1 MREMF
6 VLPNTEQLLEH
17 QGEPC
22 DKLVIVSLIGK
33 SRLDCIGLKVK
44 SIGRMFESDANR
56 NSENIIEGYYDEE
69 NQIIYLHAYTQLDTF
84 CFINSFEEMFNKHD
98 SEDSACDFLFIYN
111 DVKCSF
117 AKLLLV
123 LFYVSHIVVLNHPR
137 CNFDINYVQYFK
149 ALDSLRQKL
158 SSQITEALKEIGK
171 LSPEW
176 VSTGRL
182 CIPRLIFYFEHKPRN
197 VQNLKK
203 LEHNMEDRI
212 YQILKKTRI
221 INNSTSLFAIPLNQE
236 FVYISSDPVQDR
248 LGHAVASLI
257 QNCQPGAAM
266 HIESPFCQQNDI
278 GKSFS
283 SFLQVHILQAREKGF
298 DDVVTSSRQ
307 LSLHPAHFELPHLT
321 QWADACRVVYNLITQ
336 TESVT
341 HLYTETRFSEQ
352 RCEKV
357 FPMAIARYQEGLPG
371 HYSRA
376 IHESRLT
383 AALNLFAAQ
392 ARGPK
397 SKEYCEKLIR
407 NCNNHWKTGKQLC
420 EYPSLTDNPCTLPK
434 HSAEQEHC
442 SGVRYIAACDC
453 GRIQRPRED
462 PYTIK
467 LANYT
472 FYNQVSKECGCSA
485 LERIHFP
492 AFEPST
498 KDDKPAVILEN
509 EELLSDRS
517 TSSQSNEQEKRKS
530 SSITMDYLSRMLTLL
545 SPHDFLPPFSSWS
558 LLCLGPSSLYS
569 HNLGLLESHQPG
581 FINSTNYLLPW
592 DVTVYS
598 KSKPVVPLEQ
608 QLDTQKFALRQRKT
622 RTNANRVPQFT
633 VKVFI
638 GIEYECPRGNRFMLA
653 APDRVLR
660 ATPGSIVKD
669 TGHKV
674 AESDMPLYFP
684 CPCRPT
690 KPLTAQL
697 MRIHVVTP
705 KAPVLV
711 TLNPRVQPI
720 VGGPI
725 FISNTKGP
733 TALTQST
740 YWIMRLP
747 FIYST
752 DKQSYSE
759 NHTGRL
765 LQGVFAVNKIES

>member
-1 MREMF
+1 
-6 VLPNTEQLLEH
+6 
-17 QGEPC
+17 
-22 DKLVIVSLIGK
+22 
-33 SRLDCIGLKVK
+33 
-44 SIGRMFESDANR
+44 
-56 NSENIIEGYYDEE
+56 
-69 NQIIYLHAYTQLDTF
+69 
-84 CFINSFEEMFNKHD
+84 MFNKYD
-98 SEDSACDFLFIYN
+98 FEDPASDFLFVYN

-117 AKLLLV
+117 AKILLV
-123 LFYVSHIVVLNHPR
+123 LFYVSHIVVLNHPS
-137 CNFDINYVQYFK
+137 CNFDINYIQYFK

-158 SSQITEALKEIGK
+158 GSQISEALKEIGK
-171 LSPEW
+171 LSSEW

-197 VQNLKK
+197 IQNLKK

-236 FVYISSDPVQDR
+236 FVYISNDPVQDR
-248 LGHAVASLI
+248 LGHAVARLI

-321 QWADACRVVYNLITQ
+321 LWADACKVIYNLIMQ
-336 TESVT
+336 TESIT

-357 FPMAIARYQEGLPG
+357 FPMAIARYQEGLPS

-376 IHESRLT
+376 VHESRLT

-397 SKEYCEKLIR
+397 SKEYCEKLVK
-407 NCNNHWKTGKQLC
+407 NCKNHWKTGKQLC

-467 LANYT
+467 LANFT
-472 FYNQVSKECGCSA
+472 FYNQISKECGCSA

-492 AFEPST
+492 VFEAST
-498 KDDKPAVILEN
+498 KDCKPSVTFEI
-509 EELLSDRS
+509 EESPSDRS
-517 TSSQSNEQEKRKS
+517 ASSQSTEQEKRKS
-530 SSITMDYLSRMLTLL
+530 VSSTTDHLFGMLTLL
-545 SPHDFLPPFSSWS
+545 SPHDFLPQFSSWS

-684 CPCRPT
+684 CPCRPA

-711 TLNPRVQPI
+711 TLNPRVQPV

-725 FISNTKGP
+725 FISNANGP